1 VGKSLTTGLH
11 RSLCLG
17 WLSAWAERVV
27 AGGGEQRESRVAMME
42 QKRLGHQFNAWA
54 DVTGYRIWRRK
65 MAERGLE
72 RHRSRV
78 TRRALMLWQAE
89 CSSYTMEVLDRTA
102 QVRGDGWPESRPRTP
117 ESSFTSGGGTMCV
130 FLASGVVRV
139 G

>member
-1 VGKSLTTGLH
+1 MSFTAGLH
-11 RSLCLG
+11 RSLCLC
-17 WLSAWAERVV
+17 WLSARAEHVMT
-27 AGGGEQRESRVAMME
+27 AGGEQRESRVAMME

-54 DVTGYRIWRRK
+54 DATGYRIWRRK

-89 CSSYTMEVLDRTA
+89 CSSYTVEVLDRTA
-102 QVRGDGWPESRPRTP
+102 QVRDDGWPESRPGAP
-117 ESSFTSGGGTMCV
+117 ESSLTSGGGMMCV
-130 FLASGVVRV
+130 CLQGVVRM